1 MPIVLSQWTHY
12 AGLNLPQGFSA
23 FCVVAELSR
32 QLSDALLPFASV
44 HLHSFDVVCIAQST
58 TGFGGVALDPLH
70 FGVYAAGL
78 LHLAHTSMSLQ
89 FGLGAAL
96 QRAVKSFIMRVQVG
110 E

>member
-12 AGLNLPQGFSA
+12 AGLNLPPGFSP

-32 QLSDALLPFASV
+32 QLFHALLPFAAV
-44 HLHSFDVVCIAQST
+44 HLHSFDVLCIAQSR

-70 FGVYAAGL
+70 FGVHAAGL
-78 LHLAHTSMSLQ
+78 LHLAHTSMGLQ

-96 QRAVKSFIMRVQVG
+96 QVTVKSFIIRVQVA